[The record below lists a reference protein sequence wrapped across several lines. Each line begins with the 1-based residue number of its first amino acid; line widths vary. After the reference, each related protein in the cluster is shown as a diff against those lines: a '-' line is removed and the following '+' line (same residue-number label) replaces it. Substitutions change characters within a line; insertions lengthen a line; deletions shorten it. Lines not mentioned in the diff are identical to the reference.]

1 MHRYTDSRVTSIDR
15 DASSSRA
22 PVSSGTTPR
31 SYTSVSQTFRDLRG
45 TIITRQPTFHA
56 PRRLLLIEPRT
67 FTDLAQRIGSLA
79 RDWSEAMRRLTPTPL
94 TPTRC
99 GQTRIAASIIITHRS
114 RSSLSLYSTTARR
127 PMIRI
132 SSGRCCGCPTTTCL
146 ASV

>member
-79 RDWSEAMRRLTPTPL
+79 RDWSEAMRRFTPTPL
-94 TPTRC
+94 TLTRC
-99 GQTRIAASIIITHRS
+99 ARLASRPP
-114 RSSLSLYSTTARR
+114 SLSRTGVEVAFPYTRQPR
-127 PMIRI
+127 GDR
-132 SSGRCCGCPTTTCL
+132 
-146 ASV
+146 